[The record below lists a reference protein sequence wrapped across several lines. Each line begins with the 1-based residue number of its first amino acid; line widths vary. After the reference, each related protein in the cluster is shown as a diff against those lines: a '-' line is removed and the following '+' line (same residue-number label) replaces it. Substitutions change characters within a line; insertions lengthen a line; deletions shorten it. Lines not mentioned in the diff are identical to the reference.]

1 MGPGDCFAE
10 VSEGNDPL
18 DGHGVPVMSDPRAA
32 TNPMLG
38 PNRFKLGVFSANCDG
53 GLTMSLAPDRWK
65 ANWDDVVAMCQLADS
80 AGLEFILP
88 VAKWRGYQGKANIYG
103 KSYETLTHS
112 AAIGA
117 LTKRICVFS
126 TIHVPLITPAFGAKA
141 LATIDH
147 ITHGR
152 AGLNIVCGWNQE
164 EFDLHG
170 VTIEQDQRY
179 EHGLE
184 WFRVWSKLLEG
195 GPEFDWDGEFFKLK
209 RLSTDP
215 VSVQRPRPIVMS
227 AGFSPK
233 GRHFA
238 SVAAD
243 ALFTN
248 MTDLEQAPALLANIA
263 EQMAKR
269 PRPVP
274 VFVMSHVVCR
284 PSRKDAE
291 DFYHYF
297 AETHADE
304 EGQAYYRRHRGAKA
318 GAGDTAVSR
327 PFENR
332 FMKATGKRYD
342 GAYPG
347 TFPLVGTPDDIA
359 DDIERMSAAGL
370 AGCSIAFL
378 DYLKEIPYFI
388 AEVLP
393 RLQRKGLRMPVG
405 GGGA

>member
-1 MGPGDCFAE
+1 
-10 VSEGNDPL
+10 
-18 DGHGVPVMSDPRAA
+18 MSDPRSA

-53 GLTMSLAPDRWK
+53 GLTMSLAPERWR
-65 ANWDDVVAMCQLADS
+65 ANWDDIVAMCQIADQ

-126 TIHVPLITPAFGAKA
+126 TIHVPLVTPAFGAKA

-147 ITHGR
+147 VTHGR

-170 VTIEQDQRY
+170 VTIDQDQRY

-184 WFRVWSKLLEG
+184 WFKVWSRLLEG

-209 RLSTDP
+209 RLTTDP
-215 VSVQRPRPIVMS
+215 VSVQRPRPLVMS

-238 SVAAD
+238 AQAAD
-243 ALFTN
+243 ALFTTL
-248 MTDLEQAPALLANIA
+248 TDLEQAPAMISSINEHSARYGRQIPVYV
-263 EQMAKR
+263 MA
-269 PRPVP
+269 
-274 VFVMSHVVCR
+274 HVVCR
-284 PSRKDAE
+284 PTRQEAE
-291 DFYHYF
+291 EFYYYF
-297 AETHADE
+297 AEELADSD
-304 EGQAYYRRHRGAKA
+304 GQAYYRRQRGTKA
-318 GAGDTAVSR
+318 GAGDTSVAR
-327 PFENR
+327 PLENR
-332 FMKATGKRYD
+332 FMKASGKKYD

-347 TFPLVGTPDDIA
+347 TFPLIGTPDDIA
-359 DDIERMSAAGL
+359 QDLAWMAAAGL

-378 DYLKEIPYFI
+378 DYLKEIPYFVE
-388 AEVLP
+388 EVLP
-393 RLQRKGLRMPVG
+393 RLERLGLRSAV
-405 GGGA
+405 AR